1 MRATARTE
9 GRNPEVLEYTRWGS
23 IDMQPDGVEG
33 YAAQGVDRLVVGTTT
48 TDLDEQLRELETFAA
63 RHGLR
68 R

>member
-1 MRATARTE
+1 MR
-9 GRNPEVLEYTRWGS
+9 PE
-23 IDMQPDGVEG
+23 GVEG

-48 TDLDEQLRELETFAA
+48 TDLDAQLRELETFAA